1 MRQVLPP
8 PAPRTRACTRL
19 HTPLP
24 SPRTALSPLGPPAAS
39 GDARG
44 VQGQRPGARELLL
57 HRRFRDSALENRLW
71 RGDWGSSSAWVSAPS
86 APKHQGST
94 PSPGKRKG
102 GGAGGGGR
110 GAGRAASCGSSC
122 SRQGRPGAAG
132 GLRTS
137 GAGSRAGP
145 GRQEE
150 KCWAGQLPGG
160 GLRTRILLDSEQG
173 LGRGAVTHIRGL
185 LSCRED
191 ALCTENIVLFN
202 VPCDA
207 DFTIPSGREKT
218 LRLLEKDRAQSH
230 TVPRWQNRK

>member
-1 MRQVLPP
+1 MRQVLPS
-8 PAPRTRACTRL
+8 PAPRTRACTRV

-71 RGDWGSSSAWVSAPS
+71 RGDWGSSSAWVSAPP

-110 GAGRAASCGSSC
+110 GAGRA
-122 SRQGRPGAAG
+122 R
-132 GLRTS
+132 
-137 GAGSRAGP
+137 
-145 GRQEE
+145 
-150 KCWAGQLPGG
+150 
-160 GLRTRILLDSEQG
+160 
-173 LGRGAVTHIRGL
+173 V
-185 LSCRED
+185 
-191 ALCTENIVLFN
+191 
-202 VPCDA
+202 
-207 DFTIPSGREKT
+207 
-218 LRLLEKDRAQSH
+218 LRLLLLQPRPSWGSRRPPHLGSWQPCWSWETGGEVLGGSTPRRGAQNKDPAGLGARTGERGGHAHQTFAKLQGGCSVH
-230 TVPRWQNRK
+230 REQRLV